1 MEADVVVVGAGA
13 AGIAAGVTLADAGK
27 QVIMLEKGD
36 KFGGAGMFGAQGLF
50 AVESSQQ
57 RAAGVQYSLKQA
69 YQELVSYTHYRSN
82 LNLTK
87 AILKESA
94 STIDWL
100 DERGLK
106 TELVNNTQEV
116 HQQHPKVYHQYIDK
130 FAAFDRLIHRF
141 KDHGG
146 QLLLK
151 TAGTK
156 IIQKDGNIVGVQV
169 HQDKHDFVIDCS
181 AVVVADGG
189 FIGNPD
195 LIKEYL
201 AINPDNLYSM
211 GERKAT
217 GDGIKMLAELGADT
231 RHMGVFENHAASV
244 ISPQNHKWH
253 NGTIFSLTNL
263 PFLWVDSAGNRF
275 VDESVCY
282 DFALWG
288 NATYTAGGYYY
299 IILDQQFVDYI
310 SAQSLDWTDSFER
323 TFKSLDHQVMTHKV
337 GPFPQIDADLEEAIQ
352 KEAGWRAESLQDLA
366 QQLHVPELDF
376 ENTIKQYNEHVD
388 KKEDPDFYKS
398 SDYLR
403 FSIRK
408 GPFYALKARSTSLGT
423 IGGIETNAKME
434 ALKVNKQPIKG
445 AYVAGN
451 DASGMYDT
459 SYPTLEG
466 ISCAFAW
473 NSGRLAGKSVIKYL
487 GK

>member
-1 MEADVVVVGAGA
+1 M
-13 AGIAAGVTLADAGK
+13 
-27 QVIMLEKGD
+27 
-36 KFGGAGMFGAQGLF
+36 
-50 AVESSQQ
+50 
-57 RAAGVQYSLKQA
+57 QYSLKQA

-195 LIKEYL
+195 LVKEYL

-337 GPFPQIDADLEEAIQ
+337 GRFHKLMLIWKKRFKKKPGGVRNRYKI
-352 KEAGWRAESLQDLA
+352 WRSNCTCRNWILKTRLNSTMSMSTKKKILIFINHLIICVSRFERVRFMPLKPV
-366 QQLHVPELDF
+366 QLL
-376 ENTIKQYNEHVD
+376 
-388 KKEDPDFYKS
+388 
-398 SDYLR
+398 
-403 FSIRK
+403 
-408 GPFYALKARSTSLGT
+408 
-423 IGGIETNAKME
+423 
-434 ALKVNKQPIKG
+434 
-445 AYVAGN
+445 
-451 DASGMYDT
+451 
-459 SYPTLEG
+459 
-466 ISCAFAW
+466 
-473 NSGRLAGKSVIKYL
+473 
-487 GK
+487 

>member
-1 MEADVVVVGAGA
+1 M
-13 AGIAAGVTLADAGK
+13 
-27 QVIMLEKGD
+27 
-36 KFGGAGMFGAQGLF
+36 
-50 AVESSQQ
+50 
-57 RAAGVQYSLKQA
+57 QYSLKQA

-195 LIKEYL
+195 LVKEYL

-217 GDGIKMLAELGADT
+217 GDGIKMRLF
-231 RHMGVFENHAASV
+231 V
-244 ISPQNHKWH
+244 KW
-253 NGTIFSLTNL
+253 
-263 PFLWVDSAGNRF
+263 
-275 VDESVCY
+275 C
-282 DFALWG
+282 
-288 NATYTAGGYYY
+288 
-299 IILDQQFVDYI
+299 
-310 SAQSLDWTDSFER
+310 
-323 TFKSLDHQVMTHKV
+323 
-337 GPFPQIDADLEEAIQ
+337 
-352 KEAGWRAESLQDLA
+352 
-366 QQLHVPELDF
+366 
-376 ENTIKQYNEHVD
+376 
-388 KKEDPDFYKS
+388 
-398 SDYLR
+398 
-403 FSIRK
+403 
-408 GPFYALKARSTSLGT
+408 
-423 IGGIETNAKME
+423 
-434 ALKVNKQPIKG
+434 
-445 AYVAGN
+445 
-451 DASGMYDT
+451 
-459 SYPTLEG
+459 
-466 ISCAFAW
+466 
-473 NSGRLAGKSVIKYL
+473 
-487 GK
+487 